1 MRRIITGFLSLLLVA
16 AFVAVPRSHAA
27 ESLLSKIKKRGVLR
41 AGVKFDF
48 PPMGFIDKKTGK
60 PAGFDVD
67 LVREIAKKLG
77 VKVEF
82 VQALSKTRIP
92 LIINGNV
99 DLIAATMTHKRSRD
113 KVIDFSIHYL
123 ITGQRFITRKDTG
136 IKHISQLAGKRV
148 ASVQGG
154 NAGPN
159 LLKVQP
165 KAIIVPF
172 QEHTENLL
180 ALKQKKV
187 DAMVTDDILLQ
198 WYAKNNP
205 DLVVPG
211 KLYTIEPYGMGLREN
226 DSDWRDFVNE
236 VILELWETKRYHAI
250 WRKWF
255 GRNPDF
261 SLQNVWFP
269 K

>member
-1 MRRIITGFLSLLLVA
+1 MRRLFLGLLL
-16 AFVAVPRSHAA
+16 FVFALSVGVSA
-27 ESLLSKIKKRGVLR
+27 ESAESVLEKVKKRGTLV

-48 PPMGFIDKKTGK
+48 PPMGFINKKTGK
-60 PAGFDVD
+60 PDGFDVD

-77 VKVEF
+77 VKVKF

-92 LIINGNV
+92 LIVNGNV
-99 DLIAATMTHKRSRD
+99 DLIAATMTHKRARD
-113 KVIDFSIHYL
+113 KVIDFSMHYV

-148 ASVQGG
+148 ATVQGG

-187 DAMVTDDILLQ
+187 DAIVTDDILLQ
-198 WYAKNNP
+198 WMQANNP

-226 DSDWRDFVNE
+226 DSDWRDYVNN
-236 VILELWETKRYHAI
+236 VILELWETKKYHAI

-255 GRNPDF
+255 GNNPDF
-261 SLQNVWFP
+261 NLPWFP

>member
-1 MRRIITGFLSLLLVA
+1 MKRIALALLSLV
-16 AFVAVPRSHAA
+16 VAVAFLAVPNSYSA
-27 ESLLSKIKKRGVLR
+27 ESTLAKVKKRGVLV

-60 PAGFDVD
+60 PDGFDVD
-67 LVREIAKKLG
+67 LVKEIAKKLG
-77 VKVEF
+77 VKTKF

-92 LIINGNV
+92 LIVNGNV

-113 KVIDFSIHYL
+113 KVIDFSMHYL

-148 ASVQGG
+148 AAVQGG

-165 KAIIVPF
+165 KATVVPF

-198 WYAKNNP
+198 WMAKNNP

-236 VILELWETKRYHAI
+236 VLLELWETKRYHAI

-255 GRNPDF
+255 GRDPDF
-261 SLQNVWFP
+261 TLPWYP

>member
-1 MRRIITGFLSLLLVA
+1 MRKFATAFLTLI
-16 AFVAVPRSHAA
+16 VAVGMLAVPATFAA
-27 ESLLSKIKKRGVLR
+27 ESTLAKVKKRGVLI

-48 PPMGFIDKKTGK
+48 PPMGFINKKTGK
-60 PAGFDVD
+60 PDGFDVD
-67 LVREIAKKLG
+67 LVKEIAKKLG
-77 VKVEF
+77 VKTKF

-92 LIINGNV
+92 LLVNGNV

-113 KVIDFSIHYL
+113 RVIDFSMHYL

-136 IKHISQLAGKRV
+136 IKNVSQLAGRRV
-148 ASVQGG
+148 AAVQGG
-154 NAGPN
+154 NSGPN
-159 LLKVQP
+159 LLKIQP
-165 KAIIVPF
+165 KAIIVSF

-198 WYAKNNP
+198 YMAKNNP
-205 DLVVPG
+205 GLVIPG
-211 KLYTIEPYGMGLREN
+211 PLYTIEPYGMGIREN
-226 DSDWRDFVNE
+226 DSDWRDYINE
-236 VILELWETKRYHAI
+236 VILELWETKRFHAL

-255 GRNPDF
+255 GRSPDF
-261 SLQNVWFP
+261 TLPWYP

>member
-1 MRRIITGFLSLLLVA
+1 MRRLFLGLILFVFALSLGV
-16 AFVAVPRSHAA
+16 SA
-27 ESLLSKIKKRGVLR
+27 ESAESVLEKVKKRGTLV

-48 PPMGFIDKKTGK
+48 PPMGFINKKTGK
-60 PAGFDVD
+60 PDGFDVD

-77 VKVEF
+77 VKVKF

-92 LIINGNV
+92 LIVNGNV
-99 DLIAATMTHKRSRD
+99 DLIAATMTHKRARD
-113 KVIDFSIHYL
+113 KVIDFSMHYL

-154 NAGPN
+154 NSGPN

-198 WYAKNNP
+198 WLQANNP
-205 DLVVPG
+205 DLIVPG

-226 DSDWRDFVNE
+226 DSDWRDYVNN
-236 VILELWETKRYHAI
+236 VILELWETKKYHAI

-255 GRNPDF
+255 GKNPDF
-261 SLQNVWFP
+261 NLPWFP